1 MSLVLDIG
9 GGYSGLY
16 NVVFE
21 KRGGVMDWV
30 KCSDRMPGNDDFV
43 LVSYLQGLMDFAFW
57 DEESKGQWCGNG
69 GKTFP
74 KITHW
79 MKLPEQPEEE

>member
-1 MSLVLDIG
+1 
-9 GGYSGLY
+9 
-16 NVVFE
+16 
-21 KRGGVMDWV
+21 MDWV